1 MDPVVFLTYIAV
13 ILLLGVLASTVASRI
28 LFPDVLL
35 FVLIGAGLGAI
46 PYNGAPLIE
55 FPTMFIAS
63 ISLLALAMLVFEST
77 VKIKLK
83 HFDTLSLKTMRLVVV
98 VTLFELIVPSAA
110 MYLMFQGSVSP
121 AMAILFA
128 SMIVGTDPSV
138 ILPLLQGVKSRV
150 VDILKLEAI
159 LNTPF
164 TVLLPF
170 LVFDLIQSVEKIP
183 LASTFID
190 QIGPFLAKFV
200 SGLGA
205 GLLVG
210 LILFKVLRRAYSKTY
225 SPLAIVLSA
234 LLAYVL
240 AEGLGGNGVLSVTT
254 LGLFVGNISFREKVD
269 LLNLE
274 SVLARALYILVFV
287 LIGSIIKVPLTLEF
301 LIKSFAVFFVYLLAR
316 YLAVTFCLRGD
327 GLTEKNRWF
336 MALVSP
342 KGIAVVVVAIVLSG
356 HNLPE
361 LNIVLDVVFM
371 FVVYSIV
378 VSSITAWLQKYFL

>member
-1 MDPVVFLTYIAV
+1 MDPVIFLTHIAV
-13 ILLLGVLASTVASRI
+13 ILLLGVLASALASRL

-35 FVLIGAGLGAI
+35 FVLIGAGLGSI
-46 PYNGAPLIE
+46 LYNGVPLIE
-55 FPTMFIAS
+55 FPSMFIAS

-83 HFDTLSLKTMRLVVV
+83 HFDTLSLKTMRLVLFVTPFEVV
-98 VTLFELIVPSAA
+98 LPAAAVYIVFPDVA
-110 MYLMFQGSVSP
+110 MP
-121 AMAILFA
+121 MAILFA
-128 SMIVGTDPSV
+128 SMMVGTDPSV
-138 ILPLLQGVKSRV
+138 ILPLLRGAKSKV

-170 LVFDLIQSVEKIP
+170 LIFDLVQSVEKIP
-183 LASTFID
+183 LAATFID

-205 GLLVG
+205 GLLIG
-210 LILFKVLRRAYSKTY
+210 LILFKVLRRAYSKMY
-225 SPLAIVLSA
+225 SPLAIVLGA

-254 LGLFVGNISFREKVD
+254 LGLFVGNISFREKMD
-269 LLNLE
+269 LLTLE

-287 LIGSIIKVPLTLEF
+287 LIGSIIKVPFTSEF
-301 LIKSFAVFFVYLLAR
+301 LLKSFVVFLAYLAAR
-316 YLAVTFCLRGD
+316 YFAVALCLRRD
-327 GLTEKNRWF
+327 GLSERNKWF

-342 KGIAVVVVAIVLSG
+342 KGIAVVVVAIVFSG
-356 HNLPE
+356 YNLPE
-361 LNIVLDVVFM
+361 LKIVLDMAFM

-378 VSSITAWLQKYFL
+378 VSSVTAWGQKYFL